1 MGLLAAMTLP
11 ALVLALTA
19 LGVLEILRARRHRGG
34 GRAAMS
40 STGFDVLQEAL
51 SPTKRYQLEQRDH
64 EALLAEQD
72 DDGAPPRS
80 RVNLAAGTADIR
92 LD

>member
-19 LGVLEILRARRHRGG
+19 LGVLEILRARRDRSGG
-34 GRAAMS
+34 HAAMA
-40 STGFDVLQEAL
+40 STGSDVLQEAL
-51 SPTKRYQLEQRDH
+51 SPTKKYQIEQRDH

-80 RVNLAAGTADIR
+80 RVDFAAGTAYIR
-92 LD
+92 LR